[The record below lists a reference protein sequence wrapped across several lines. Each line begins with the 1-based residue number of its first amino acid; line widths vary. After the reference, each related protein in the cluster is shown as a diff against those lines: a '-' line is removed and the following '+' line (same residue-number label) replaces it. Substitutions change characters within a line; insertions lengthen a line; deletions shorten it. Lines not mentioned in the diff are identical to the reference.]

1 MLSTGEGPSR
11 GLLCDC
17 EIFANLRIAFAS
29 SSNRYPCS
37 DIWNVDLTTLQTE
50 PMIEDM
56 VLQQTVMQMKH
67 QQLLQ
72 QQLME
77 VRRDGDNS
85 CKCVL
90 QIILSRNNGDLR
102 IKWDI
107 Y

>member
-1 MLSTGEGPSR
+1 
-11 GLLCDC
+11 
-17 EIFANLRIAFAS
+17 
-29 SSNRYPCS
+29 
-37 DIWNVDLTTLQTE
+37 
-50 PMIEDM
+50 MIEDM

-85 CKCVL
+85 CKYVL

>member
-1 MLSTGEGPSR
+1 
-11 GLLCDC
+11 
-17 EIFANLRIAFAS
+17 
-29 SSNRYPCS
+29 
-37 DIWNVDLTTLQTE
+37 
-50 PMIEDM
+50 MIEDM